1 MEELL
6 ASTDLKPVEQEECKI
21 PTSIE
26 PQLQIYANVVF
37 FPQQIKDKDFIQNF
51 LIALKHMP
59 GLTNN

>member
-26 PQLQIYANVVF
+26 PQLQIYANVF
-37 FPQQIKDKDFIQNF
+37 FPQQIKDKDFIQSF
-51 LIALKHMP
+51 LITLKHMP
-59 GLTNN
+59 GLTHN